1 MTQAAAAR
9 ELGIH
14 KSTVTRWVQTHPA
27 LVGDDGMVDLA
38 ELRSHRDAVVN
49 PKLRTRN
56 GGAAAASGESG
67 GGTASAPVAPNMN
80 DHRTRG
86 EYVKAV
92 TAELDLAEKLKQT
105 LRRDDVA
112 RAVASAGDV
121 LKRTAASL
129 AKDRAEQ
136 LARIDEPRAMER
148 ALDDLMREM
157 LEKGATA
164 LMLALASGPDA
175 TEEESGRDAA

>member
-1 MTQAAAAR
+1 MSRMTQSAAAR

-14 KSTVTRWVQTHPA
+14 KSTVTRWVQNHPA
-27 LVGDDGMVDLA
+27 LVGDDGMVDVA
-38 ELRSHRDAVVN
+38 ELRQHRDAVVN
-49 PKLRTRN
+49 PRLQTRQ
-56 GGAAAASGESG
+56 GSGAAPGGNTAAQ
-67 GGTASAPVAPNMN
+67 PLAPNMN

-92 TAELDLAEKLKQT
+92 MAELDLAEQLKLT

-121 LKRTAASL
+121 LKRTASGL
-129 AKDRAEQ
+129 AKDRAEH

-164 LMLALASGPDA
+164 LILALASDADA
-175 TEEESGRDAA
+175 TEEDSGRDAA